1 MSFKRSRILL
11 ITSLLI
17 SLTLACALTG
27 SAEKPVADLE
37 DAVATAVAAT
47 LAAGQADTPPTVQPS
62 VTASPPEPDI
72 VYQGI
77 SFAFD
82 DSLSDNV
89 TAGMESE
96 FNEESNPWWST
107 PEHRM
112 FIFNNWSLG
121 ESFLPAQLKVYPV
134 AELRAIN
141 PGVGESLDSLQAVIT
156 SQPADGGDVVVT
168 DIFNAGQMFLSK
180 VAYLQFQNGRGVR
193 FLTQYGQAISPIGWP
208 MMFYSFQGFT
218 DDGVYYISAMLPVT
232 HPSLPHPDDI
242 TLDEAFMNNFETYRD
257 ELEIQLNGEQDST
270 FMPSLILLDEFVES
284 LLVGE

>member
-180 VAYLQFQNGRGVR
+180 IAYLQFQNGRGVR

>member
-1 MSFKRSRILL
+1 V
-11 ITSLLI
+11 
-17 SLTLACALTG
+17 
-27 SAEKPVADLE
+27 VA
-37 DAVATAVAAT
+37 
-47 LAAGQADTPPTVQPS
+47 
-62 VTASPPEPDI
+62 
-72 VYQGI
+72 
-77 SFAFD
+77 
-82 DSLSDNV
+82 
-89 TAGMESE
+89 
-96 FNEESNPWWST
+96 
-107 PEHRM
+107 
-112 FIFNNWSLG
+112 
-121 ESFLPAQLKVYPV
+121 
-134 AELRAIN
+134 
-141 PGVGESLDSLQAVIT
+141 
-156 SQPADGGDVVVT
+156 

-232 HPSLPHPDDI
+232 HPSLPHPDDV

>member
-1 MSFKRSRILL
+1 MSFKRPRILL

-17 SLTLACALTG
+17 SITLACALTG

-72 VYQGI
+72 IYQGI

-112 FIFNNWSLG
+112 FIFNNWSLE

-141 PGVGESLDSLQAVIT
+141 PGVGESLDSLQALIT
-156 SQPADGGDVVVT
+156 SQPADGGDVVVA

-232 HPSLPHPDDI
+232 HPSLPHPDDV